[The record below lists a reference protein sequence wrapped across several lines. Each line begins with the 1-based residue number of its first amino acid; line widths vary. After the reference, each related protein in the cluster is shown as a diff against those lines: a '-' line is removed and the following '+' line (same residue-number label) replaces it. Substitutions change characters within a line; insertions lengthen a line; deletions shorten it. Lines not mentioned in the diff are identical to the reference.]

1 MMPAPATVPAADRE
15 GPIADRN
22 QPSRSA
28 LRRSAGSV
36 RECGPTSQHCL
47 VGSHSDPTSAEAEGP
62 IADREGPRRNRMAA
76 PPLMETPIA
85 IVDRDRS
92 TVEVRRGPSRSAEVE
107 IITDFNAF
115 LALEAEWNDAVER
128 ARIPHPFLRHEWVR
142 TWWDAFSTPATRL
155 HIQIVRANGR
165 VTAIAPFM
173 RDTAAMYGIRARRVR
188 FIHNDHTPRTD
199 IIVADDADASYRA
212 IWRALR
218 EDRERWDV
226 LQLGQLER
234 DSRTQRVFR
243 EFAAADRLATGTWR
257 SSDSPYL
264 PITGTWDGYL
274 NGLSAKFRSNL
285 RNRLARLTKI
295 GNPSLEVLTDRRA
308 IEAASE
314 EAYRLESSGWKR
326 EAGTAIAS
334 DPAAHRFYTALI
346 ERGASAGWLQLLFLK
361 VGDRRIATSY
371 GACFD
376 HRLFLFKTGYDP
388 EFATGAPFK
397 ILTSLAIQEAC
408 AQGLT
413 EVDFLGDA
421 EPWKLEWT
429 STSRGHDWL
438 YVFGDTMRARL
449 LHSIKFEWLPELKKW
464 QT

>member
-1 MMPAPATVPAADRE
+1 MLAPAQTLDWTIARSPARAD
-15 GPIADRN
+15 A
-22 QPSRSA
+22 Q
-28 LRRSAGSV
+28 
-36 RECGPTSQHCL
+36 
-47 VGSHSDPTSAEAEGP
+47 
-62 IADREGPRRNRMAA
+62 
-76 PPLMETPIA
+76 A
-85 IVDRDRS
+85 I
-92 TVEVRRGPSRSAEVE
+92 EVV
-107 IITDFNAF
+107 TDYDAF
-115 LALEAEWNDAVER
+115 VNLEAEWNDAVVR

-142 TWWDAFSTPATRL
+142 TWWDAFRTPQSRL

-173 RDTAAMYGIRARRVR
+173 RDTATMYGIPARRVR

-199 IIVADDADASYRA
+199 IIVAEDADASYRA

-218 EDRERWDV
+218 QVRERWDV
-226 LQLGQLER
+226 LQLSQIER
-234 DSRTQRVFR
+234 GSHTDRIFR
-243 EFAAADRLATGTWR
+243 ELAAADGLRTGSWR

-264 PITGTWDGYL
+264 PIAGTWEAYSSS
-274 NGLSAKFRSNL
+274 LSAKFRANL
-285 RNRLARLTKI
+285 RNRLSRLTRL
-295 GNPSLEVLTDRRA
+295 GTASLEILTDRHA

-334 DPAAHRFYTALI
+334 NPAVHRFYTALI
-346 ERGASAGWLQLLFLK
+346 ERGTRAGWLQLLFLT

-376 HRLFLFKTGYDP
+376 NRLFLFKTGYDP
-388 EFATGAPFK
+388 AFATGAPFK
-397 ILTSLAIQEAC
+397 TLVSFAIQEAC
-408 AQGLT
+408 ARGLT

-429 STSRGHDWL
+429 SASRGHDWL

-449 LHSIKFEWLPELKKW
+449 LHSIKFEWLPELKRW
-464 QT
+464 RR

>member
-1 MMPAPATVPAADRE
+1 MLAPARTLD
-15 GPIADRN
+15 
-22 QPSRSA
+22 
-28 LRRSAGSV
+28 
-36 RECGPTSQHCL
+36 
-47 VGSHSDPTSAEAEGP
+47 
-62 IADREGPRRNRMAA
+62 
-76 PPLMETPIA
+76 
-85 IVDRDRS
+85 S
-92 TVEVRRGPSRSAEVE
+92 TVRLKADTGSTARPVARPDAHALE
-107 IITDFNAF
+107 IIDDYAAF
-115 LALEAEWNDAVER
+115 VALEAEWNDAVER

-142 TWWDAFSTPATRL
+142 TWWDAFSTPAARL

-199 IIVADDADASYRA
+199 IIVADDAAASYRA

-226 LQLGQLER
+226 LQLSQLER
-234 DSRTQRVFR
+234 DSRTQRLFR
-243 EFAAADRLATGTWR
+243 EFAAADRLANGTWR

-264 PITGTWDGYL
+264 QLTGTWDAYL
-274 NGLSAKFRSNL
+274 NSLPAKFRSNL
-285 RNRLARLTKI
+285 RNRLSRLAKI
-295 GNPSLEVLTDRRA
+295 GSPSLEVLTDRRA
-308 IEAASE
+308 IEAAAE

-334 DPAAHRFYTALI
+334 DPAVHRFYTALI
-346 ERGASAGWLQLLFLK
+346 ERGTGAGWLQLLFLK

-376 HRLFLFKTGYDP
+376 NRLFLFKTGYDP

-397 ILTSLAIQEAC
+397 ILTSLAIQQAC

-429 STSRGHDWL
+429 STGRGHDWL
-438 YVFGDTMRARL
+438 YVFSDTMRARL
-449 LHSIKFEWLPELKKW
+449 LHSIKFEWLPELKRW
-464 QT
+464 RR

>member
-1 MMPAPATVPAADRE
+1 MMLAPATVPAADRK
-15 GPIADRN
+15 
-22 QPSRSA
+22 
-28 LRRSAGSV
+28 
-36 RECGPTSQHCL
+36 
-47 VGSHSDPTSAEAEGP
+47 
-62 IADREGPRRNRMAA
+62 GPRRMGMSVGLIEESRS
-76 PPLMETPIA
+76 PL
-85 IVDRDRS
+85 D
-92 TVEVRRGPSRSAEVE
+92 VRRGPSSLDDARDDPERAEGSRSATVEV
-107 IITDFNAF
+107 ISDYDAF
-115 LALEAEWNDAVER
+115 VALEAEWNDAVER

-155 HIQIVRANGR
+155 HIQIVRAGGG

-173 RDTAAMYGIRARRVR
+173 RDTAVMYGIPARRVR

-199 IIVADDADASYRA
+199 IIVAGDADASYRA

-218 EDRERWDV
+218 EDRERWDI
-226 LQLGQLER
+226 LQLSQLER
-234 DSRTQRVFR
+234 DSRTQQVFR

-264 PITGTWDGYL
+264 QITGTWEGYL

-285 RNRLARLTKI
+285 RNRLSRLTKI
-295 GNPSLEVLTDRRA
+295 GSPSLEVLTDRRA

-334 DPAAHRFYTALI
+334 DPAVHRFYTALI

-376 HRLFLFKTGYDP
+376 NRLFLFKTGYDP

-408 AQGLT
+408 ARGLT

-464 QT
+464 RS